1 LLVIWALPHLWRVY
15 VHGRDDPK
23 PWHVA
28 TTANAVGSAASALNL
43 VNRLGRTS
51 NQDMTERL
59 ERLDHLHR
67 SGALDD
73 LEYAKAKDSV
83 IRGETA

>member
-1 LLVIWALPHLWRVY
+1 MIWALPHLWRVY
-15 VHGRDDPK
+15 VHGRVDPK

-28 TTANAVGSAASALNL
+28 TTANNAVGSAASALDL